1 MFDFINYST
10 DHICVS
16 DFRTLK
22 IKYISRSDLRF
33 IKDEKVKP
41 FISVMKTYL
50 DDLQFYIIV

>member
-1 MFDFINYST
+1 MFNFINYST

-22 IKYISRSDLRF
+22 IKYIRSDLRF

>member
-22 IKYISRSDLRF
+22 IKYIRSDLRF
-33 IKDEKVKP
+33 IIDEKVKP
-41 FISVMKTYL
+41 FISVMKTCL